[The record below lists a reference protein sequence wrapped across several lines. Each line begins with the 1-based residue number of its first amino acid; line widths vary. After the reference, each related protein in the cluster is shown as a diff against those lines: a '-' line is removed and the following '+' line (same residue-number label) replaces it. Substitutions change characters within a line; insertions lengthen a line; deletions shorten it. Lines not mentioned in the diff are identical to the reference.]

1 MTDQIVTLSHPERNC
16 LGQVPT
22 VHFRLLATWLLKF
35 PVASQP
41 PPDVRGSSRDMA
53 PPTSLK
59 RKGACPCYGS
69 TAALMSKM
77 KRADPLWFRFL
88 SNSKRFF
95 CKCYSKGNVW
105 RGLLSA
111 TQKGRSGNPGGKS
124 NLCSEIG
131 CFQANT
137 IFLLS
142 FLRAIELP

>member
-1 MTDQIVTLSHPERNC
+1 MTGQKFAPSHPERNC
-16 LGQVPT
+16 LEQVPT

-41 PPDVRGSSRDMA
+41 PPDVQGSSRDMA
-53 PPTSLK
+53 PPDLTQEERCVPLLWQCCSSDEQNEK
-59 RKGACPCYGS
+59 
-69 TAALMSKM
+69 T
-77 KRADPLWFRFL
+77 DPLWLSFL
-88 SNSKRFF
+88 SICKGFF

-111 TQKGRSGNPGGKS
+111 TQKGRSRIPGGKS
-124 NLCSEIG
+124 NLCSEIR

-142 FLRAIELP
+142 FLRAIEMP